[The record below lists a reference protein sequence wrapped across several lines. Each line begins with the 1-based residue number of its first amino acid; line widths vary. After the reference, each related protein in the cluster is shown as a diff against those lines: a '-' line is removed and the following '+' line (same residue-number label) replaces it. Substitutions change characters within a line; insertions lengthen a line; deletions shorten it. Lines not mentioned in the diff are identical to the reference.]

1 MTEMSVNATAS
12 FAQESAPN
20 EDRAIA
26 YVQWRLA
33 CAAARTA
40 YQEWANGANAVGS
53 LGPRRKPSGALP
65 RGRGCGRLRATVKRK
80 LRAGGRAGRIPVCVG
95 KPEIAQPRVV
105 LPRSAAVA
113 TRACV
118 GQRWAG
124 ISNDRRLL
132 LQADSTPRSSQ
143 SGTESVTLV

>member
-40 YQEWANGANAVGS
+40 YQEWANGAKAVGS

-65 RGRGCGRLRATVKRK
+65 EDAAARVYARL
-80 LRAGGRAGRIPVCVG
+80 
-95 KPEIAQPRVV
+95 
-105 LPRSAAVA
+105 
-113 TRACV
+113 
-118 GQRWAG
+118 
-124 ISNDRRLL
+124 
-132 LQADSTPRSSQ
+132 
-143 SGTESVTLV
+143 